1 MRFCVFDVRFCKAW
15 DSDFRYHADL
25 TGRDFAVAAAL
36 ARHVAGLFH
45 AEVARA
51 RSRRVVAKHIQ
62 RALAGM
68 QTVAAAFDFAVN
80 GKLLADFVLH
90 PAALHVAVHALVGND
105 LIFHV
110 VSPFRYLTGI

>member
-1 MRFCVFDVRFCKAW
+1 MRFCKAW

-62 RALAGM
+62 RTFACV
-68 QTVAAAFDFAVN
+68 QPVATAFDVTVN
-80 GKLLADFVLH
+80 GKFLADCILH